1 MSTVELVLRSATT
14 WPSGLLF
21 VLVMF
26 SLSST
31 LGMMQDDAVTSG
43 NDVFFVPFGLCMWN
57 AKWFDVN
64 EHVCSLFRRL

>member
-1 MSTVELVLRSATT
+1 MLERLKKYESRQVSAVNLVLRSATT

-31 LGMMQDDAVTSG
+31 LEMTQDDAVTSG
-43 NDVFFVPFGLCMWN
+43 NNVFFVLFELCMWT
-57 AKWFDVN
+57 AK
-64 EHVCSLFRRL
+64 